1 MKIVSLLAAATE
13 ILCELG
19 LEDELV
25 GISHECDHPPE
36 ALDRPRISRP
46 TFDASGKSSG
56 AIDRAI
62 REGASSRNDL
72 YEIDIDQ
79 LRELSPHLVLAQAVC
94 EVCAVPTEGA
104 REAVRAAGIEAQV
117 LSLDAHSIRD
127 VLESVTLIGAATG
140 RAERAEVVVAD
151 LRRRSHEV
159 SRAVAGAPRPRV
171 LALEW
176 LDPLFI
182 PGHWVPEMID
192 LAGGECVVGEAK
204 GRSVE
209 TTEEELAGADPDVL
223 LVMPCGY
230 GLAATRRDAAE
241 HAELLVR
248 LAPRAIHGGRAFVV
262 DGSSYFNRSGPRIVD
277 GIEILGG
284 LLHPEL
290 LALPPAGAA
299 DTWKPDAITDYE
311 EEPQTKITAG
321 I

>member
-19 LEDELV
+19 LEGELV

-36 ALDRPRISRP
+36 ALDRPRISKP
-46 TFDASGKSSG
+46 TFDLSGKSSG
-56 AIDRAI
+56 AIDQAI
-62 REGASSRNDL
+62 REGASSRSDL
-72 YEIDIDQ
+72 YEIDVDE
-79 LRELSPHLVLAQAVC
+79 LRELSPHLIVAQAVC

-104 REAVRAAGIEAQV
+104 REAARAAEIEADV

-127 VLESVTLIGAATG
+127 VLESVTLIGEATG
-140 RAERAEVVVAD
+140 AAERAEVVVGN

-159 SRAVAGAPRPRV
+159 TRAVAGAPRPRV

-176 LDPLFI
+176 LDPLFV
-182 PGHWVPEMID
+182 PGHWLPEMID
-192 LAGGECVVGEAK
+192 LAGGECVAGEAK
-204 GRSVE
+204 GRSVQ
-209 TTEEELAGADPDVL
+209 TTEAELADADPDAL
-223 LVMPCGY
+223 LIMPCGF
-230 GLAATRRDAAE
+230 GLAATRREADA
-241 HAELLVR
+241 HAELLAR
-248 LAPRAIHGGRAFVV
+248 LAPRAIDDGRAFVV

-290 LALPPAGAA
+290 LALPVAGAA
-299 DTWKPDAITDYE
+299 DTWRPVATSDSR
-311 EEPQTKITAG
+311 EPTEIAAG

>member
-19 LEDELV
+19 LADELV

-36 ALDRPRISRP
+36 VLDRPRLSKP
-46 TFDASGKSSG
+46 TFDVSGRSSG
-56 AIDRAI
+56 AIDQAI

-72 YEIDIDQ
+72 YEIDVDQ
-79 LRELSPHLVLAQAVC
+79 LRELSPHLILAQAVC

-104 REAVRAAGIEAQV
+104 LEAARAAEIEADV

-127 VLESVTLIGAATG
+127 VLESVTLIGEATG
-140 RAERAEVVVAD
+140 TAERAEVVVGN
-151 LRRRSHEV
+151 LRRRCHEV
-159 SRAVAGAPRPRV
+159 TRAVAGAPRPRV

-176 LDPLFI
+176 LDPLFV

-192 LAGGECVVGEAK
+192 LAGGECVAGEAK

-209 TTEEELAGADPDVL
+209 TTEDELADTDPDVL
-223 LVMPCGY
+223 LIMPCGY

-241 HAELLVR
+241 HAELLAR
-248 LAPRAIHGGRAFVV
+248 LAPRAIDCGRAFVV

-277 GIEILGG
+277 GIEIMGG

-290 LALPPAGAA
+290 LTLPLAGAA
-299 DTWKPDAITDYE
+299 DTWRPDATTDAR
-311 EEPQTKITAG
+311 EPTGIAAG

>member
-19 LEDELV
+19 LQDELV

-36 ALDRPRISRP
+36 ALDRPRISKP
-46 TFDASGKSSG
+46 TFDVSGKSSG
-56 AIDRAI
+56 AIDQAV
-62 REGASSRNDL
+62 REGAASGRDL

-79 LRELSPHLVLAQAVC
+79 LRELSPHLILAQAVC
-94 EVCAVPTEGA
+94 EVCAVPTESA
-104 REAVRAAGIEAQV
+104 REAAREAEIEADV

-127 VLESVTLIGAATG
+127 ILEGVTLIGEATG
-140 RAERAEVVVAD
+140 TAERAEVVVGD

-159 SRAVAGAPRPRV
+159 TRAVAGAPRPRV

-176 LDPLFI
+176 LDPLFV

-192 LAGGECVVGEAK
+192 LAGGECVAGEAK

-209 TTEEELAGADPDVL
+209 TTAEELTDTDPDVL
-223 LVMPCGY
+223 LLMPCGY

-241 HAELLVR
+241 HAGILARV
-248 LAPRAIHGGRAFVV
+248 APRAIDRGRAFVV

-290 LALPPAGAA
+290 LALPLAGAA
-299 DTWKPDAITDYE
+299 DTWKPRATTDSR
-311 EEPQTKITAG
+311 EPTGIAAG
-321 I
+321 V